1 MNPLPPAGTIQA
13 GQASLFSGEFSM
25 EGNIFLILLG
35 ILITIPTV
43 MAMVERYNR
52 FKD

>member
-1 MNPLPPAGTIQA
+1 
-13 GQASLFSGEFSM
+13 M
-25 EGNIFLILLG
+25 EGNLFLILLG
-35 ILITIPTV
+35 ILIAIPTV